1 MKGIELLPS
10 LTKEQKELLETS
22 EKNYKR
28 FARVYFQILSVD
40 ENEVVVKVW
49 QIENKAQKY
58 LSAKELIERT
68 HSIFEGIVPENIKI
82 HVRPIPFDKV
92 DLTHF
97 SVENVEEKMEKLG
110 LKPKDLT
117 RLLNLNKSS
126 LSLILNKERGLTKSS
141 KAMLYYL
148 FKYLEATP
156 NYKKVI

>member
-22 EKNYKR
+22 ERNYKR
-28 FARVYFQILSVD
+28 FARVYYQILSVD
-40 ENEVVVKVW
+40 PNEVVVKVW

-92 DLTHF
+92 D
-97 SVENVEEKMEKLG
+97 
-110 LKPKDLT
+110 
-117 RLLNLNKSS
+117 
-126 LSLILNKERGLTKSS
+126 
-141 KAMLYYL
+141 
-148 FKYLEATP
+148 
-156 NYKKVI
+156 

>member
-22 EKNYKR
+22 ERNYKR

-49 QIENKAQKY
+49 QIENKTQKY
-58 LSAKELIERT
+58 LSSRELIERT
-68 HSIFEGIVPENIKI
+68 HSVFEGIVPENIKI

-126 LSLILNKERGLTKSS
+126 LSLMLNKERGLTKSS